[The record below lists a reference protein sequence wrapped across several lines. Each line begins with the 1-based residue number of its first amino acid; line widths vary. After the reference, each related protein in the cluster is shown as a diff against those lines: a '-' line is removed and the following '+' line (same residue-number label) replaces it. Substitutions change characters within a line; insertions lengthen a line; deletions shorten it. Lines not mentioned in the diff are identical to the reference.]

1 MNTPLEPQAGVN
13 VSFAVEWDVDA
24 SVTYQWYHP
33 NATVF
38 TEDAKTLLLKRKMI
52 DRAIDLSEVKEVPPV
67 FVESRKAADVIF
79 PDTRDGD
86 PVSADEAEE
95 EEEEE
100 EEESW
105 KDEPDKEWEVK
116 KILAHGFL
124 QNGGIMYLLEWEDW
138 DEPTVCRSFPPHTSM
153 HINKLHQRIS
163 KQWESED
170 NLCDCQDLVDEYHM
184 ANPVPLFGE
193 KAKDPPSC
201 EKHKEPLPL
210 PEAKR
215 KRGSTTRKRTKIDE
229 KVYDVSEV
237 LGVKIT
243 QVCGSTTSYSL

>member
-1 MNTPLEPQAGVN
+1 MN

-67 FVESRKAADVIF
+67 FVESLKAADVIF

-100 EEESW
+100 ESW
-105 KDEPDKEWEVK
+105 EDEPDKEWEVK

-124 QNGGIMYLLEWEDW
+124 QDGGIMYLLEWEDW
-138 DEPTVCRSFPPHTSM
+138 DEPTVCHTFPSSYIHARTSTNFTNVSQNSGRVRIICAIVRTWWKSTIWQTQCHFLAKKQQMPHLVKNT
-153 HINKLHQRIS
+153 K
-163 KQWESED
+163 
-170 NLCDCQDLVDEYHM
+170 NLCHYQRQNER
-184 ANPVPLFGE
+184 
-193 KAKDPPSC
+193 
-201 EKHKEPLPL
+201 
-210 PEAKR
+210 EAQPHGNEQK
-215 KRGSTTRKRTKIDE
+215 SMTQ
-229 KVYDVSEV
+229 SMMS
-237 LGVKIT
+237 VK
-243 QVCGSTTSYSL
+243 CLE